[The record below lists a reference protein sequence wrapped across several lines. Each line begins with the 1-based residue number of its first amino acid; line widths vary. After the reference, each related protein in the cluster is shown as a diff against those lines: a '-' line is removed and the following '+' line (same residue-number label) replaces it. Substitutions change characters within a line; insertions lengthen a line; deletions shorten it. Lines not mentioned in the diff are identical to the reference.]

1 MPVSRMAANSHRAE
15 SNGAESNDIVDNIR
29 ECVCVCDDTIDSFGY
44 KSHVTLS
51 LRQNEVNNLRV
62 MIVFQRDHVRYRKN
76 NYNNNSPYTDTP
88 LDHVA
93 RNLPSS
99 LYPAKPDI
107 LYLGELILLR
117 DSMHGDIL
125 EHDCRDCLCKSIL
138 MIISQLSFY
147 EITGNL
153 ILDSTEAANTIC
165 YSTIDGHISC
175 DDKEDSNI
183 FLGVLFCYG
192 VSSTSCIRGIWK
204 SDAITI
210 WTIPYHVT
218 IYHYHHVSI
227 TESRYKM
234 ILVVIDRGDNCYSA
248 AEILDAKMW
257 SSGVFYTH
265 RLVRLLTQHLNLN
278 IFHHRAVWGDVRG
291 QVVVCGISYSQVV
304 VCGILDSYSDS
315 CDSHCCITA
324 HLQLITMCHCERV
337 TEHFKVTE
345 HWIIVIPCHYFSATE
360 HYEVTEHWI
369 IIIPCHYFSATDHRY
384 IIIPCHY
391 FTIPYQYLIVKVTV
405 HWLIAYTPGLMGLII
420 AHWLISCLHLT
431 ANGLV
436 TPFGSISYPPDLY
449 YCDVQ
454 RFGSYGHVDISYF
467 KGDCHSFQVADIEH
481 YMSST
486 KSNSPPTTLIDIK
499 ATSTTC
505 EVFEILV
512 IAPSSD
518 NQDYSSN
525 GTFALLSDPIWAQHA
540 FTNFKQRS
548 NDIVLVLL
556 EKNGES
562 SSFINMRDAFHSYD
576 LSSVCTQHLPSLLTQ
591 HRSVVKVLCLGTLFD
606 PDDVPWGGNYG
617 AQAYDLCNDRRI
629 ILFSIE
635 YDEAVIAEDNM
646 ACSWGAS
653 GYLSVCIFTP
663 STPVDNILSLLQIY
677 KLGVSNHHFRHG
689 ESVITISSLR
699 YLRHLIAS
707 LTSTYWL
714 CVITWTLRYI
724 LQVAA
729 DIAWR

>member
-1 MPVSRMAANSHRAE
+1 
-15 SNGAESNDIVDNIR
+15 
-29 ECVCVCDDTIDSFGY
+29 
-44 KSHVTLS
+44 
-51 LRQNEVNNLRV
+51 
-62 MIVFQRDHVRYRKN
+62 
-76 NYNNNSPYTDTP
+76 
-88 LDHVA
+88 
-93 RNLPSS
+93 
-99 LYPAKPDI
+99 
-107 LYLGELILLR
+107 
-117 DSMHGDIL
+117 MHWDIL

-153 ILDSTEAANTIC
+153 ILDSTEAANTIY

-175 DDKEDSNI
+175 NDKEDSNI

-218 IYHYHHVSI
+218 IYHYHYVST

-234 ILVVIDRGDNCYSA
+234 ILVVIDRGDNCFSA

-257 SSGVFYTH
+257 SSGVFYNH
-265 RLVRLLTQHLNLN
+265 RLVQLLTQHLNLN
-278 IFHHRAVWGDVRG
+278 IFHHRAVWGDVLG
-291 QVVVCGISYSQVV
+291 QVVVCGILDSYSKVV

-324 HLQLITMCHCERV
+324 HLQLITMCHCEMV
-337 TEHFKVTE
+337 TVHYKVTE

-391 FTIPYQYLIVKVTV
+391 FTIPCQYLIVKVTV
-405 HWLIAYTPGLMGLII
+405 HWLIAYTPGLMGLIT

-431 ANGLV
+431 ANGLF
-436 TPFGSISYPPDLY
+436 TPFGSRSYPPDLY

-454 RFGSYGHVDISYF
+454 RFGSYGRVDISYF
-467 KGDCHSFQVADIEH
+467 KGDCHSLQDADIEH

-486 KSNSPPTTLIDIK
+486 KSNSSPTTLIDIK

-505 EVFEILV
+505 DVFEILV

-525 GTFALLSDPIWAQHA
+525 GTFAFL
-540 FTNFKQRS
+540 
-548 NDIVLVLL
+548 
-556 EKNGES
+556 
-562 SSFINMRDAFHSYD
+562 
-576 LSSVCTQHLPSLLTQ
+576 
-591 HRSVVKVLCLGTLFD
+591 
-606 PDDVPWGGNYG
+606 
-617 AQAYDLCNDRRI
+617 
-629 ILFSIE
+629 
-635 YDEAVIAEDNM
+635 
-646 ACSWGAS
+646 
-653 GYLSVCIFTP
+653 
-663 STPVDNILSLLQIY
+663 
-677 KLGVSNHHFRHG
+677 
-689 ESVITISSLR
+689 
-699 YLRHLIAS
+699 
-707 LTSTYWL
+707 
-714 CVITWTLRYI
+714 
-724 LQVAA
+724 
-729 DIAWR
+729 